1 MVIGLGTAIGLSTG
15 AQALSALLGKQAA
28 DKERERAERSMKKR
42 RKFMRP
48 ARDMLSEYYDTLE
61 EMPGQLRRS
70 REARLS
76 SRAQREYERLSR
88 NLGRAGA
95 TSGSSIASREMR
107 NLATALEKQRA
118 DEMLQEKQVIQ
129 GMRGGAMGLSQRLA
143 GAMYSSP
150 GQTFPYQTRESYI
163 DPSGIASNAVALS
176 AIAGDENRYPSG
188 STYQNIPP
196 GEAWELESGSQNRL
210 YQYDQ

>member
-1 MVIGLGTAIGLSTG
+1 MGIGLGTAIGLSTG

-28 DKERERAERSMKKR
+28 DKERERAERASKKR
-42 RKFMRP
+42 RRFLRP

-61 EMPGQLRRS
+61 EMPGQLRRA

-118 DEMLQEKQVIQ
+118 DEMLQEKQAVQ
-129 GMRGGAMGLSQRLA
+129 GMRGGAMSLSQRLA
-143 GAMYSSP
+143 GAMYPSA
-150 GQTFPYQTRESYI
+150 GQTFPHQMRESYI
-163 DPSGIASNAVALS
+163 DPSGIASNAIAMS
-176 AIAGDENRYPSG
+176 AIADGDSGYPSG
-188 STYQNIPP
+188 SMYQNISP
-196 GEAWELESGSQNRL
+196 GEARELEYGRQTSLN
-210 YQYDQ
+210 QYY